1 MASGATPQSNPVPV
15 PGAGPEAIL
24 RSGKLIAF
32 VPTRDLARA
41 RDFYESVL
49 GLRLVGDYAPVAQ
62 VFDANGTMLRVTS
75 VGEFSP
81 APFTI
86 LGWQV
91 ESIESVVERLA
102 SGGVSLLRYKGMN
115 EDDARAIWASPGGAR
130 VAWFHDADGNV
141 LSVTEFPG
149 RVGVTGNQNRRLGV

>member
-1 MASGATPQSNPVPV
+1 MASDASPQSNPMPV
-15 PGAGPEAIL
+15 PGPGSEAIL

-32 VPTRDLARA
+32 VPARDLARA
-41 RDFYESVL
+41 RGFYESVL

-75 VGEFSP
+75 VGDFSP

-91 ESIESVVERLA
+91 ESIDNTVERLA
-102 SGGVSLLRYKGMN
+102 SAGVSPLRYKGMN
-115 EDDARAIWASPGGAR
+115 EDDARGIWTSPAGAR

-141 LSVTEFPG
+141 LSVTEFP
-149 RVGVTGNQNRRLGV
+149 RNSD